1 MTGTLQT
8 LRVIATREMLARLRD
23 KGFLVSTGVLLA
35 VIAASVALPAL
46 LLDPGPASYAVAVT
60 TEQDAA
66 LLRAAASGPA
76 GNAAAGTGPAVLGA
90 TGAAG
95 GAPGSLDVR
104 VELVPDAATARRL
117 VAAGSVDAGLLPA
130 GAGGGVRLVGADGVP
145 GDLADALQRELTARA
160 LGAGLREL
168 GADDEQVRALLTPP
182 QVQTRLLSP
191 PDQQAAVALAL
202 SLGFA
207 VVFFFTVFIF
217 GMAIAQSVVE
227 EKQSRVVELLVAAVP
242 VRVLLVGKL
251 AGNTALA
258 LGQLLLLLAVAAAGA
273 SLAGQGELLRLL
285 GRASGWFVLFFLLG
299 FGMLACLWAVAGSLA
314 RRQEDLQSTT
324 IPLQILVTAP
334 FLAAVYVTE
343 PGPVLST
350 LSYLPFT
357 APLVMPRR
365 VLLGDASV
373 LEAAAAAG
381 VVVAFGAALV
391 LLAAR
396 IYEGSLL
403 RTGGRTSLRGAWTA
417 ARS

>member
-1 MTGTLQT
+1 VTGTLST
-8 LRVIATREMLARLRD
+8 VRVVAAREMLARLRD
-23 KGFLVSTGVLLA
+23 KGFLISTAVLLA

-46 LLDPGPASYAVAVT
+46 LFDPGPPSYAVAAT
-60 TEQDAA
+60 TGQDAA

-76 GNAAAGTGPAVLGA
+76 GGAAAGP
-90 TGAAG
+90 AG
-95 GAPGSLDVR
+95 GAASGLDVR

-117 VAAGSVDAGLLPA
+117 LEAGTVDAALLPA
-130 GAGGGVRLVGADGVP
+130 GPGGGVRLLGTDGVP
-145 GDLADALQRELTARA
+145 GDLADALQQELDARA
-160 LGAGLREL
+160 LETGLREL
-168 GADDEQVRALLTPP
+168 GADDEQVRSLLTPP
-182 QVQTRLLSP
+182 DVQTQLLSP
-191 PDQQAAVALAL
+191 PDSQAAVALAL

-273 SLAGQGELLRLL
+273 SFAGQGELLRLL

-299 FGMLACLWAVAGSLA
+299 FGMLACLWAVTGSLA
-314 RRQEDLQSTT
+314 RRQEDLQATT

-343 PGPVLST
+343 PGPALTT

-403 RTGGRTSLRGAWTA
+403 RTGGRTTLRGAWAA